1 MTQNAGC
8 GVTLHPLSLQ
18 PLKVVDPDH
27 PLAALVRKAQ
37 ADSPAPAAPT
47 ADGAAVRPSQL
58 EYTADCEY
66 LTVRLRAG
74 CRVRGR
80 RAGPVEVP

>member
-1 MTQNAGC
+1 MGSARWVCRDLGAGWI
-8 GVTLHPLSLQ
+8 
-18 PLKVVDPDH
+18 DH